1 VTFGARLA
9 AWWKRLRGG
18 AAPPS
23 LTPASQAPRARP
35 GWFDAMLT
43 ETGFLARYPGYAGVL
58 ARMDPVATDSVPI
71 MGVGLR
77 HRDAPHG
84 RLVLMVN
91 PTYFAEHPEHRVGVL
106 LHEIQHV
113 VLGHLASES
122 LHRVSHPRLVEI
134 AMELSAN
141 EPITDPLPPGG
152 VTLAQFESHG
162 VREGQSTLERYV
174 ILRDAWVRGELQ
186 LQDHWLSRMWDL
198 HRPTRRGGRCAGVGD
213 LVDARSDGATEESWA
228 RDGWGLGGETSA
240 FELARMRAVIQKHLR
255 GPRGGDDD
263 LRDRGAEARESA
275 KALERAL
282 IHTAEG
288 ARLSWPRVLRAA
300 FPAVRRVTPDYQR
313 PNRRFQ
319 DRVGEVP
326 GRRRRAPPPRILAA
340 VDTSGSMSGDALDRC
355 AREVARLAR
364 HARVLVAECDAA
376 VHRVRPAGPQIQSL
390 LGGGDTD
397 FAPAFAEAQARG
409 GIDGVVYFTD
419 GRGALPAMPPGLPA
433 LWVITHDDPVDLPWG
448 SVVRLS
454 E

>member
-1 VTFGARLA
+1 VTFTARLA
-9 AWWKRLRGG
+9 AWWQRLRGG
-18 AAPPS
+18 AAPVPITS
-23 LTPASQAPRARP
+23 APPRARP

-43 ETGFLARYPGYAGVL
+43 DTGFLQRYPGYAGVL
-58 ARMDPVATDSVPI
+58 ARMDPVATDSVPV

-91 PTYFAEHPEHRVGVL
+91 LTYFTKHPAFRVGVL
-106 LHEIQHV
+106 LHEVQHV

-122 LHRVSHPRLVEI
+122 LHRVSHPRLMEI

-152 VTLAQFESHG
+152 VTLEQFASYG

-174 ILRDAWVRGELQ
+174 ILRDAWACGKLHLQ
-186 LQDHWLSRMWDL
+186 SHWLSRMWDL
-198 HRPTRRGGRCAGVGD
+198 HRPTRRGGGCAGVGD

-240 FELARMRAVIQKHLR
+240 REIARMRAAIQRHLR

-263 LRDRGAEARESA
+263 LRDAGAERREGA

-282 IHTAEG
+282 IHTSEG
-288 ARLSWPRVLRAA
+288 ARLRWPQVLRAA

-313 PNRRFQ
+313 PNRRFHE
-319 DRVGEVP
+319 RVGEVP

-340 VDTSGSMSGDALDRC
+340 IDTSGSMTGDALDRC

-376 VHRVRPAGPQIQSL
+376 LHRVRPAGPQIQSL

-397 FAPAFAEAQARG
+397 FSPVFSEARARG
-409 GIDGVVYFTD
+409 GVDGVVYFTD
-419 GRGALPAMPPGLPA
+419 GRGALPTVPPDLPV
-433 LWVITHDDPVDLPWG
+433 LWVITHDDPADLPFG
-448 SVVRLS
+448 KVVRLPA
-454 E
+454 

>member
-1 VTFGARLA
+1 MTFGARLA
-9 AWWKRLRGG
+9 AWWRRLRGG
-18 AAPPS
+18 AAP
-23 LTPASQAPRARP
+23 TPITSRPPRARP
-35 GWFDAMLT
+35 GWFDEMLSD
-43 ETGFLARYPGYAGVL
+43 TGFLARFPGYAGVL
-58 ARMDPVATDSVPI
+58 ARMDPMATDSVPV

-84 RLVLMVN
+84 RLVLMVS

-152 VTLAQFESHG
+152 VTLAQFEAYG

-174 ILRDAWVRGELQ
+174 ILRDAWLRGDLH

-228 RDGWGLGGETSA
+228 RDGWGLGGETSPR
-240 FELARMRAVIQKHLR
+240 ELARMRAAIQKHLR

-263 LRDRGAEARESA
+263 LRDPSAEQRAGA

-288 ARLSWPRVLRAA
+288 ARLQWPRVLRAA

-326 GRRRRAPPPRILAA
+326 GRRRRVPPPRILAA

-355 AREVARLAR
+355 AREVTRLAR

-397 FAPAFAEAQARG
+397 FAPVFAEAQARG
-409 GIDGVVYFTD
+409 AIDGVVYFTD
-419 GRGALPAMPPGLPA
+419 GRGALPAMPSALPV

-448 SVVRLS
+448 SVVRLP

>member
-1 VTFGARLA
+1 MTFGARLA
-9 AWWKRLRGG
+9 AWWRRLRGG
-18 AAPPS
+18 PAP
-23 LTPASQAPRARP
+23 TPIATRAPRTRP
-35 GWFDAMLT
+35 GWFDALLT
-43 ETGFLARYPGYAGVL
+43 DTGFLTRFPGYAGVL
-58 ARMDPVATDSVPI
+58 ARMDPVATDSVPV

-91 PTYFAEHPEHRVGVL
+91 LGYFAEHPEFRAGVL

-122 LHRVSHPRLVEI
+122 LHRVTHPRLVEI
-134 AMELSAN
+134 AMEISAN

-152 VTLAQFESHG
+152 VTLAQFEPYG

-174 ILRDAWVRGELQ
+174 LLRDAWRRGELH

-228 RDGWGLGGETSA
+228 RDGWGLGEETSA
-240 FELARMRAVIQKHLR
+240 WALTRMREAIQRHLR

-263 LRDRGAEARESA
+263 LRDPGGALGA
-275 KALERAL
+275 KALERVL
-282 IHTAEG
+282 LHTAEG

-319 DRVGEVP
+319 SRVGEVP

-376 VHRVRPAGPQIQSL
+376 VHRVRPVGPQMQSW

-397 FAPAFAEAQARG
+397 FSPVFAEARARG
-409 GIDGVVYFTD
+409 GVDGVVYFTD
-419 GRGALPAMPPGLPA
+419 GRGALPALPPGLPV

-448 SVVRLS
+448 AVMRLPA
-454 E
+454 

>member
-1 VTFGARLA
+1 MSFGAHLSG
-9 AWWKRLRGG
+9 WWRRLRGG
-18 AAPPS
+18 ARPTTIT
-23 LTPASQAPRARP
+23 TPRPRVRP
-35 GWFDAMLT
+35 GWFDVMLD
-43 ETGFLARYPGYAGVL
+43 ETRFLARFPGYAGVL
-58 ARMDPVATDSVPI
+58 ARMDPVATDSVPA
-71 MGVGLR
+71 MAVGLR

-91 PTYFAEHPEHRVGVL
+91 PAYFAAHPEHRVGVL
-106 LHEIQHV
+106 LHEVQHV

-122 LHRVSHPRLVEI
+122 LHRATHPRLVEI

-152 VTLAQFESHG
+152 VTLDLFERYG

-174 ILRDAWVRGELQ
+174 LLRDAWARGELK

-198 HRPTRRGGRCAGVGD
+198 HRPGRRGERCAGVGD
-213 LVDARSDGATEESWA
+213 LVDERSDGATEESWG
-228 RDGWGLGGETSA
+228 RDGWGLGGESSPR
-240 FELARMRAVIQKHLR
+240 EIARMRAAIQAHLR

-263 LRDRGAEARESA
+263 LRDPASLRNGA
-275 KALERAL
+275 KALERVL
-282 IHTAEG
+282 VHTAEG
-288 ARLSWPRVLRAA
+288 ARLVWPRVLRAA
-300 FPAVRRVTPDYQR
+300 FPAVRRVTPDYLR

-319 DRVGEVP
+319 ARVGEVP
-326 GRRRRAPPPRILAA
+326 GRRRRTPPPRILAA

-397 FAPAFAEAQARG
+397 FSPVFAEARARG
-409 GIDGVVYFTD
+409 GVDGVVYFTD
-419 GRGALPAMPPGLPA
+419 GRGALPDVPPGLA
-433 LWVITHDDPVDLPWG
+433 VLWVITHDDPVDLPWG
-448 SVVRLS
+448 TVVRLPA
-454 E
+454 

>member
-1 VTFGARLA
+1 VSFGERLG
-9 AWWKRLRGG
+9 AWWRRLRGG
-18 AAPPS
+18 AAP
-23 LTPASQAPRARP
+23 TPITSRTPRARP
-35 GWFDAMLT
+35 GWFDEMLT
-43 ETGFLARYPGYAGVL
+43 DTGFLARFPGYAGVL
-58 ARMDPVATDSVPI
+58 ARMDPVATDSVPV
-71 MGVGLR
+71 MAVGLR

-84 RLVLMVN
+84 RLALLVN
-91 PTYFAEHPEHRVGVL
+91 LRYFVEHPEFRVGVL

-122 LHRVSHPRLVEI
+122 LHRVSHPRLMEI

-152 VTLAQFESHG
+152 VALEEFESFG

-174 ILRDAWVRGELQ
+174 ILRDAWRRGELH

-198 HRPTRRGGRCAGVGD
+198 HRPSRRGGLGAGVGD
-213 LVDARSDGATEESWA
+213 LVDARSDGATEASWA

-240 FELARMRAVIQKHLR
+240 RELARMRAAIEKHLR

-263 LRDRGAEARESA
+263 LRDPSAEQRAGA

-326 GRRRRAPPPRILAA
+326 GRRRRAPPPRLLAA

-355 AREVARLAR
+355 AREVTRLAR
-364 HARVLVAECDAA
+364 YARVLVAECDAA
-376 VHRVRPAGPQIQSL
+376 VHRVRPAGPRIQSF

-397 FAPAFAEAQARG
+397 FAPVFAEAMGRG
-409 GIDGVVYFTD
+409 GVDGVVYFTD
-419 GRGALPAMPPGLPA
+419 GRGALPAMPPDLPV
-433 LWVITHDDPVDLPWG
+433 LWVITHDDPATLPWG
-448 SVVRLS
+448 AVVRLP